1 MRSRRIVM
9 SLLGVV
15 ISALNVGAFKASALG
30 VDPFQSFMSGM
41 NQLVP
46 IAFGTLYVIVNAVLL
61 LFSLI
66 ADRHNIGIATFLN
79 LLFFGYIAE
88 FSQNLL
94 LTWFGEPTLVL
105 RLVYLTVGMVGLCFG
120 SALYMTADLGV
131 STYDALANTLAY
143 KWKVAKFQYCRIG
156 CDVVCVIAGIVV
168 FLVGGGAGKA
178 VFTFVGIGTIL
189 TAFCMGPLIAFF
201 NETVARPMLNR

>member
-1 MRSRRIVM
+1 M

-15 ISALNVGAFKASALG
+15 ISALSVGAFKASAMG

-41 NQLVP
+41 NQLIP
-46 IAFGTLYVIVNAVLL
+46 IAFGTLYVFVNAVLL

-79 LLFFGYIAE
+79 LFFFGYVAE
-88 FSQNLL
+88 FAQNQL
-94 LTWFGEPTLVL
+94 LTWFGEPTVL
-105 RLVYLTVGMVGLCFG
+105 FRVLYLTVGMVGLCFG
-120 SALYMTADLGV
+120 SSLYMTADLGV

-143 KWKVAKFQYCRIG
+143 KWKVARFQYCRIG
-156 CDVVCVIAGIVV
+156 CDVVCVIAGIGV
-168 FLVGGGAGKA
+168 FFAGGGAPKD

-189 TAFCMGPLIAFF
+189 TAFCMGPLIEFF
-201 NETVARPMLNR
+201 RVKAALPMLNR